1 MINERLLYSNI
12 LIQVCINPTL
22 MEIII
27 QSFIHVYA
35 LDMLYWQ
42 LVVELWITRRLG
54 ESILEEKYWDFS
66 SNFLVK

>member
-35 LDMLYWQ
+35 LDMLY
-42 LVVELWITRRLG
+42 
-54 ESILEEKYWDFS
+54 
-66 SNFLVK
+66 